1 MTWIRVATVGEL
13 ARGAVMPI
21 DLAGT
26 PAVLYREW
34 DSYYAAQRKCPH
46 AGFDLAEGFVS
57 RGHLVCPL
65 HLWRFD
71 VATGAF
77 VDWPETRLCTYA
89 VRVVGDAIE
98 VDPTPRRRRS
108 PDPFAGDD
116 S

>member
-1 MTWIRVATVGEL
+1 MSWMPVAKVGDVE
-13 ARGAVMPI
+13 RGAVIAI

-26 PAVLYREW
+26 PAVLYR
-34 DSYYAAQRKCPH
+34 DGDTHYAAQRTCPH

-77 VDWPETRLCTYA
+77 TEWPETCLVTFA
-89 VRVVGDAIE
+89 VRVVGDVIE
-98 VDPTPRRRRS
+98 VDPTPRRHV
-108 PDPFAGDD
+108 PGGELP
-116 S
+116 